1 MPVTRLGY
9 LGFET
14 AALDAW
20 KSFGPDVLG
29 LAPADGGDD
38 ETLGLRMDD
47 HPARLVLHAGQ
58 QERLEYI
65 GWEVSDLAE
74 LRRVLDTAGI
84 AQRDASD
91 EESRAAGSR
100 RDGAGGRSGRSSR
113 GVRRTRTHPP
123 PHRSPIHAA

>member
-29 LAPADGGDD
+29 LAPADGGDE

-58 QERLEYI
+58 RERLEYI

-74 LRRVLDTAGI
+74 LRRMLDTAGI
-84 AQRDASD
+84 EQRDSSD
-91 EESRAAGSR
+91 E
-100 RDGAGGRSGRSSR
+100 DGAGGRSGRSSR
-113 GVRRTRTHPP
+113 GVRRTRATRRRTVRQSARPDRLP
-123 PHRSPIHAA
+123 DR